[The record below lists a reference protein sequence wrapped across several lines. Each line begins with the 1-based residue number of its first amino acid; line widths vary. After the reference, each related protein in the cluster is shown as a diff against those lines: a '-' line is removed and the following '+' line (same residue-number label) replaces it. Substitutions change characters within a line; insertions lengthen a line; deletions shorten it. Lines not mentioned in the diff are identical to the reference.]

1 MPKSVSILASFCSY
15 CISMIVCVA
24 ISITFITLVLGV
36 DFGSRLPL
44 VYLSGA
50 CGGIMGVAMGFFLG
64 SVGRMSP
71 GARSGFVMALNMTL
85 CFLSGYIIAG
95 IKGMLEIHAPI
106 VNDLNPAAIICDS
119 FYYLN
124 MDAGLERFAGQLL
137 RMGIFTAVFVALGFL
152 LTRRKKYASL

>member
-1 MPKSVSILASFCSY
+1 MPKSISILACFFSY
-15 CISMIVCVA
+15 CISMAICVS
-24 ISITFITLVLGV
+24 ICITFLTLVLGV
-36 DFGSRLPL
+36 DFGNRLPL
-44 VYLSGA
+44 VYLSGV

-64 SVGRMSP
+64 CVGKMSP

-85 CFLSGYIIAG
+85 CFLSGYIVMG
-95 IKGMLEIHAPI
+95 IKGILEYYAPI

-124 MDAGLERFAGQLL
+124 MDAGLERFTGQLL
-137 RMGIFTAVFVALGFL
+137 KMGIYTAVFVILGFI